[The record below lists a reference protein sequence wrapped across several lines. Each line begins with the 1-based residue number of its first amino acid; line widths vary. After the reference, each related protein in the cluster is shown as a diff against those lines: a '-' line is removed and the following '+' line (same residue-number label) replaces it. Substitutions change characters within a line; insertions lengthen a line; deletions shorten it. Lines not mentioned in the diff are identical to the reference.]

1 MSSDLPANNWNS
13 FDSDEVCWWTA
24 TFPWALGPD
33 VLIPWQ
39 ETVLNA
45 GERTGIFRVDAAE
58 WMGYRQDVDGPV
70 AAFVK
75 AHADRLAISNPRLP
89 PGFLLGDDLRYGE
102 HKLVVSTRLSY
113 ANSDGEIVDRWVRD
127 MQELALDVGLP
138 NAFSYRS
145 FDVDIDYGH
154 EGAPEAEETWATFS
168 TSTDIWFPW
177 NSPMGR
183 SGVRRGEPLDNRV
196 LSRLNGARLNAFLG
210 EVREAT
216 LAAGGTWTCAP
227 WREERQANEFGVVLD
242 APRPNRI

>member
-1 MSSDLPANNWNS
+1 VSSGLPANNWNS

-24 TFPWALGPD
+24 TFPWAMGAG

-39 ETVLNA
+39 DAVLDA
-45 GERTGIFRVDAAE
+45 GERTGIFRVEAAE
-58 WMGYRQDVDGPV
+58 WMGYRRDVDGPV

-75 AHADRLAISNPRLP
+75 AHADRLAISNPRFP
-89 PGFLLGDDLRYGE
+89 AGFLFGDDLRYSE
-102 HKLVVSTRLSY
+102 HKLVVSTRLY
-113 ANSDGEIVDRWVRD
+113 YVRGDGEIADRWVRD
-127 MQELALDVGLP
+127 MQEFGLSVGLR
-138 NAFSYRS
+138 NVFAYRPV
-145 FDVDIDYGH
+145 DVDIDYGY
-154 EGAPEAEETWATFS
+154 EGGSDVEETWATFS

-183 SGVRRGEPLDNRV
+183 SGVPRHEPLDNRV
-196 LSRLNGARLNAFLG
+196 LSRLNGERLNAFLG

-242 APRPNRI
+242 APRPARV